1 MWPEHEGDDRWWIH
15 PLEER
20 VHGDETFA
28 DATRSPTPD
37 DSAMTDVTSP
47 PLERTTVTTRR
58 GIDLRGAR
66 RCARVGSGRRVGREL
81 PRRRR
86 ASSATSRCSARWLS
100 RLPRC
105 YAPIWPGYS
114 EQPGEE
120 KLEDMLD
127 FALHGA
133 DIVEALGLHKP
144 HLIGHSMGGMVAA
157 EMAAARAGRLR
168 RGSC

>member
-1 MWPEHEGDDRWWIH
+1 
-15 PLEER
+15 
-20 VHGDETFA
+20 
-28 DATRSPTPD
+28 
-37 DSAMTDVTSP
+37 MTDVTSP

-58 GIDLRGAR
+58 GITCEVLVGAP
-66 RCARVGSGRRVGREL
+66 ASGQAEGSVVSFHGAAGQLANEPVLGAL
-81 PRRRR
+81 
-86 ASSATSRCSARWLS
+86 ASHFEI
-100 RLPRC
+100 

-120 KLEDMLD
+120 KLEDMQD

-157 EMAAARAGRLR
+157 EMAAAAPGSTA
-168 RGSC
+168 GSC